1 MKRILILED
10 EPMIR
15 NVVKHLIEESEVKAE
30 VYDFDNIKEA
40 YQCAL
45 EKQINCF
52 IVDIILNTKV
62 PGDTSGL
69 KFVESIRKIKKY
81 TLTPVIMLTSL
92 QDMKYHTYDI
102 FHVYSFVEKPF
113 APERLQHLIE
123 ECFGGEKAE
132 AEKYLFFHVDGVIMT
147 VELEDFVYAEKQ
159 NRSLL
164 IHTNHH
170 GVLKVAYKTLKAFLE
185 EAACDDLIQCSRFCV
200 VNRDYIESYDSVNR
214 MIRLRND
221 HGTKDVGGKYKRDL
235 EEGYLR
241 RC

>member
-10 EPMIR
+10 EALIR
-15 NVVKHLIEESEVKAE
+15 NMVKQLIEESEVKAD
-30 VYDFDNIKEA
+30 VYDFDNVKEA

-45 EKQINCF
+45 EKQIDCF
-52 IVDIILNTKV
+52 IADIILDTKT

-92 QDMKYHTYDI
+92 QDMKYCTYDV

-113 APERLQHLIE
+113 APERLKHLIE

-132 AEKYLFFHVDGVIMT
+132 AEKHLFFHVDGIIMT
-147 VELEDFVYAEKQ
+147 VELKDFVYAEKQ
-159 NRSLL
+159 NRGML
-164 IHTNHH
+164 IHTNQH
-170 GVLKVAYKTLKAFLE
+170 GVLKVSYKTLKALLE

-200 VNRDYIESYDSVNR
+200 VNRNYIESYDSVNC
-214 MIRLRND
+214 MIQLKNN
-221 HGTKDVGGKYKRDL
+221 HGLIDVGGRYKRVL
-235 EEGYLR
+235 EEGYFR
-241 RC
+241 KC